1 MKNLNNIISESI
13 KSSIYKILN
22 EGTESNQDIENFFQ
36 QYVESLEEQLEGI
49 ERFKQFFLESVNVIS
64 NFLSNNGYLQNIDAH
79 IYNNHNLI
87 VTFYT
92 NHQPIENSDEFYD
105 TGDSLLKILEKEVEN
120 LDLKKFAGRFF
131 RRVEIKY
138 NMENDQFFF
147 ELSTE
152 MRKEDVPYYY

>member
-64 NFLSNNGYLQNIDAH
+64 NFLSNNGYLMI
-79 IYNNHNLI
+79 
-87 VTFYT
+87 
-92 NHQPIENSDEFYD
+92 
-105 TGDSLLKILEKEVEN
+105 
-120 LDLKKFAGRFF
+120 
-131 RRVEIKY
+131 
-138 NMENDQFFF
+138 
-147 ELSTE
+147 ELS
-152 MRKEDVPYYY
+152 

>member
-49 ERFKQFFLESVNVIS
+49 KRFKQFFLESVNVIS
-64 NFLSNNGYLQNIDAH
+64 NFLSNNGYLQNVDAH
-79 IYNNHNLI
+79 IYNNDNLI

-92 NHQPIENSDEFYD
+92 NHQLIEKSDEFYD
-105 TGDSLLKILEKEVEN
+105 TGDSLLKMLEKEVEN
-120 LDLKKFAGRFF
+120 LDLKKIASRFF
-131 RRVEIKY
+131 GRVEIKY
-138 NMENDQFFF
+138 DMENDQFFF
-147 ELSTE
+147 
-152 MRKEDVPYYY
+152 